1 MDDVDSVQ
9 AQISRNMLQSGDWVT
24 ARLDGIKYLEKAP
37 LWYWLI
43 AAAFKVLGVHDWV
56 ARIPVVLSI
65 VLLCWCAAG
74 AGRWAAGERVGFYA
88 GLILATSIGMY
99 LFTRILIPD
108 VCLTLAITLSLWGF
122 LRAID
127 ETETHARRWA
137 AISAASIAFGILL
150 KGLVAAVF
158 PVGICVVF
166 LILSGLWK
174 NSTALRRLHVPSGI
188 LIVLLIAA
196 PWHVLATLR
205 NPPHFVWT
213 MHSGPGEYKGF
224 FWFYFFNE
232 HLLRFLNLRF
242 PRDYNTVPRFWFWA
256 LHLVWLF
263 PWSLFLPGIFR
274 LSYLGRDRA
283 SRLRLLSVIWIGFV
297 LIFFTFSTTQEYY
310 SMPCYPAFAFLLAS
324 ALAGGSEHKSF
335 SWQVWGL
342 RIAGTISTLCCLSSV
357 GILLQS
363 FQYPAPGDISRALI
377 QHPDAYTLSLGHMG
391 DLTLASFAYL
401 RFPLALAS
409 FAFALGALGSFLFRS
424 RNALIAL
431 AAMMALF
438 FQAATR
444 AMVSFDPYL
453 SSRPLANALLR
464 SPPGQLILGDQ
475 YYTFS
480 SVVFYTN
487 RPALLLNGRVNNLE
501 YGSNELGAPRVFIDG
516 GDFQRLWNSPE
527 RCYLVAEKPVVAR
540 LEALLGSKQLHTL
553 AESGGKYLV
562 TNE

>member
-9 AQISRNMLQSGDWVT
+9 AQIARNMLQSDDWVT

-43 AAAFKVLGVHDWV
+43 AAGFKTLGVADWV

-65 VLLCWCAAG
+65 VLLCWCAMRAG
-74 AGRWAAGERVGFYA
+74 KWAAGERTGFYA
-88 GLILATSIGMY
+88 GLILATSTGMY

-108 VCLTLAITLSLWGF
+108 VCLTLAITVSLWGF

-127 ETETHARRWA
+127 QSEPHPRWWA
-137 AISAASIAFGILL
+137 AISAASIGVGILL
-150 KGLVAAVF
+150 KGLIAAVF
-158 PVGICVVF
+158 PIGICLVF
-166 LILSGLWK
+166 LLLTGLWK
-174 NSTALRRLHVPSGI
+174 DRVALRRLHIPAGI
-188 LIVLLIAA
+188 LIVLIVAT

-256 LHLVWLF
+256 LHIVWLF
-263 PWSLFLPGIFR
+263 PWSLFLPGVFR
-274 LSYLGRDRA
+274 LSYRGRDRP
-283 SRLRLLSVIWIGFV
+283 SRFRLLSLVWIGFV

-310 SMPCYPAFAFLLAS
+310 SMPCYPAFAFLIASGLA
-324 ALAGGSEHKSF
+324 ADSERDGFQWS
-335 SWQVWGL
+335 SWGL
-342 RIAGTISTLCCLSSV
+342 RSAGTISALCCV
-357 GILLQS
+357 ACAIILWQS
-363 FQYPAPGDISRALI
+363 LKYSAPGDISRALT

-401 RFPLALAS
+401 RIPLALAS
-409 FAFALGALGSFLFRS
+409 VAFAVGAVGVFSLRS
-424 RNALIAL
+424 RSAYLAL

-438 FQAATR
+438 FQAANR
-444 AMVSFDPYL
+444 AMVAFDPYL
-453 SSRPLANALLR
+453 SSRTLANALLH
-464 SPPGQLILGDQ
+464 SPPGDLILGDQ

-480 SVVFYTN
+480 SVIFYTN
-487 RPALLLNGRVNNLE
+487 RQALLLNGRVNNLE
-501 YGSNELGAPRVFIDG
+501 YGSNEPRAPNVFIND
-516 GDFQRLWNSPE
+516 DNFQRLWSSPK
-527 RCYLVAEKPVVAR
+527 RFYLLAEKPMVAR
-540 LEALLGSKQLHTL
+540 LAVLVGPEQLHTV
-553 AESGGKYLV
+553 AESGGKYLLS
-562 TNE
+562 NE